1 MLCFAG
7 LWTVDLRPSPMTAH
21 LHVIRLS
28 SPRFQH
34 GQEHSSA
41 LCYCRHHHGYQSSP
55 FTSQLSLQSPPPS
68 SLMWQP
74 LLEILMSI
82 MLPLCG
88 RSLRKS
94 SILRRCVPS
103 PRLRCGPESGVPDR
117 KDYCREIS
125 DLFLCRRVR
134 AGGTSPDRGPSNQ
147 MSLLEP
153 SGWQQSRSQ
162 AKRGTE
168 PEPFEHAE
176 VQGAATCTI
185 TPCGV

>member
-7 LWTVDLRPSPMTAH
+7 LWTVDLRPSPKTAH
-21 LHVIRLS
+21 LHVICLS

-94 SILRRCVPS
+94 SMLKQCG
-103 PRLRCGPESGVPDR
+103 RLRDFGTARRAEFWIGRINAERPPTFSCVLVLLS
-117 KDYCREIS
+117 
-125 DLFLCRRVR
+125 RRVR
-134 AGGTSPDRGPSNQ
+134 AGGIRSSPDRCLPI
-147 MSLLEP
+147 
-153 SGWQQSRSQ
+153 
-162 AKRGTE
+162 K
-168 PEPFEHAE
+168 
-176 VQGAATCTI
+176 
-185 TPCGV
+185 